1 MTWVGVGRSS
11 FVPVY
16 RLTFLNECCF
26 TEVRVVSYETR
37 VVCVLCIMFDVA
49 VICSLKL
56 MHIFD
61 QQDSRVKLRL
71 VII

>member
-26 TEVRVVSYETR
+26 TEVRVVSLIHFYFIRKIVEA
-37 VVCVLCIMFDVA
+37 IY
-49 VICSLKL
+49 
-56 MHIFD
+56 D
-61 QQDSRVKLRL
+61 QKVR
-71 VII
+71 